1 MLHEPM
7 KKRQHLVVWPNLGH
21 FTLGLECRPIGYKVR
36 LDGVNCILRE
46 VKSYPAAPV
55 SLVYHSAPATS
66 PGVCLTEEFCG
77 LGGGMRS
84 TECHFSCLFVRSSF
98 IPDYNL
104 FHCVLAHRH
113 CTKFDAWRHK
123 RHGALHIFRTN
134 THT

>member
-55 SLVYHSAPATS
+55 SLVYHSAPLHPA
-66 PGVCLTEEFCG
+66 
-77 LGGGMRS
+77 
-84 TECHFSCLFVRSSF
+84 FV
-98 IPDYNL
+98 
-104 FHCVLAHRH
+104 
-113 CTKFDAWRHK
+113 
-123 RHGALHIFRTN
+123 
-134 THT
+134 